1 MKSIIVSEETVAR
14 KVAYIYDSSY
24 AGYVLD
30 EDPVHAA
37 LIDAYEVTDIDVKS
51 LDGSTV
57 NELLGYDLVFSSEA
71 VGGKHAYGLKLETVV
86 NKVPMLN
93 LKSFYYSSDR
103 WAWATGQ
110 NPDKGTNTM
119 TILEAYRNHAIF
131 NGVAIAE
138 DGTCVIFTESDATTI
153 KCKLIKIRVQSLLM
167 TLLWQKMEQ
176 ALIIPFMNMVR
187 QISIC

>member
-1 MKSIIVSEETVAR
+1 
-14 KVAYIYDSSY
+14 
-24 AGYVLD
+24 
-30 EDPVHAA
+30 
-37 LIDAYEVTDIDVKS
+37 
-51 LDGSTV
+51 
-57 NELLGYDLVFSSEA
+57 
-71 VGGKHAYGLKLETVV
+71 
-86 NKVPMLN
+86 
-93 LKSFYYSSDR
+93 
-103 WAWATGQ
+103 
-110 NPDKGTNTM
+110 M